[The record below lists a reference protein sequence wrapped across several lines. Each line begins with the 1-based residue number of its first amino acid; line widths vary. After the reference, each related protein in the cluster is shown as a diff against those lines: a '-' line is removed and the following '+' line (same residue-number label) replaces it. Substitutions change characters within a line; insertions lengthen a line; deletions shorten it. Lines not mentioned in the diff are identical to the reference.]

1 MCSLVRST
9 TLRSTWV
16 PNESIWPGDGGG
28 ERAERKP
35 TGDTRAHASDAVNE
49 SGEAGL
55 IGFTVRGHGRMRGHE
70 RA

>member
-1 MCSLVRST
+1 
-9 TLRSTWV
+9 
-16 PNESIWPGDGGG
+16 
-28 ERAERKP
+28 
-35 TGDTRAHASDAVNE
+35 VNE